1 MTTTSRTKG
10 PTKGDKG
17 VLHHQVVA
25 NGIMIAAAG
34 FTRRITESWHLK
46 ILYNTILR
54 NLKVYL
60 RWIVNRLLRRDWPST
75 TGLFS
80 DIYPRDNRRLQCD
93 AFSWIKS
100 LCSRNPFVLRK
111 PTHKYLFCLSLLE
124 TSSPATTTAQPFA
137 SQMTSHLSR
146 GEIHLWWA
154 NTCTE
159 HSLATKVAVARNI
172 PDVPTLTACLS
183 R

>member
-1 MTTTSRTKG
+1 MTVISRTKG

-25 NGIMIAAAG
+25 NRIMIAAAG

-46 ILYNTILR
+46 ILHNTILR

-75 TGLFS
+75 TSLFS

-111 PTHKYLFCLSLLE
+111 PIHKYLFCLSLLE
-124 TSSPATTTAQPFA
+124 TSSPAPKTAQSFA

-146 GEIHLWWA
+146 GEIHLWMA
-154 NTCTE
+154 NTCTG
-159 HSLATKVAVARNI
+159 HSLATKVAALVTNLMS
-172 PDVPTLTACLS
+172 PTLIANPS